1 MRKFLAFVGR
11 SILVTLSSVIALV
24 GLFAAFSINEP
35 IVLGLLCCVVFAGVY
50 FVRLA
55 WGIIDRPL
63 QDIDRWFSFASLAV
77 LCMGAI
83 WGLSAEYSERRQPP
97 RAYPAF
103 NELHVSS
110 GILRK
115 AIGSDFY
122 LKRKGL
128 PDLGLICPRVFG
140 GKQTVRS
147 CDYTSEIPYKD
158 RNVTVYHT
166 MPKKAVLWKAT
177 YYEMR
182 AGKTVIVPY
191 DKTIDWLRDQDERR
205 RKIDYGFWAFLFT
218 WGLYMPLEYAIRR
231 RRQNKRP
238 KPLDEPITTTQ

>member
-11 SILVTLSSVIALV
+11 SILVTLSSAIALV
-24 GLFAAFSINEP
+24 GLFAVFSINEP
-35 IVLGLLCCVVFAGVY
+35 IVLGFLCCVLVAGVY
-50 FVRLA
+50 FVRMA
-55 WGIIDRPL
+55 CGIIDRPL
-63 QDIDRWFSFASLAV
+63 QDIDRWFSFASSVA

-83 WGLSAEYSERRQPP
+83 WGLSAEYDEQRQLP
-97 RAYPAF
+97 RDYPEF
-103 NELHVSS
+103 NELQVSN
-110 GILRK
+110 GVLRK

-128 PDLGLICPRVFG
+128 PDLGLICPRVFV
-140 GKQTVRS
+140 GKHTVRS
-147 CDYTSEIPYKD
+147 CNYTSEIPYKD

-166 MPKKAVLWKAT
+166 VPKKAVLWKAT

-191 DKTIDWLRDQDERR
+191 DKTIAWLRDQDERR
-205 RKIDYGFWAFLFT
+205 RKIDYRFWALLFT

-231 RRQNKRP
+231 RRQNKRLM
-238 KPLDEPITTTQ
+238 PLDEPVTATQ